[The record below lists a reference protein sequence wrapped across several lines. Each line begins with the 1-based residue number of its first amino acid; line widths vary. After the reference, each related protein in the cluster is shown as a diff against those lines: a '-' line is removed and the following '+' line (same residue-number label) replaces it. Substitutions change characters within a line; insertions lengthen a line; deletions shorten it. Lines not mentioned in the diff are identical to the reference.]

1 MKYNE
6 IELTEMIPT
15 NWDGNTRQM
24 LVWNDN
30 DDICHLACVIGY
42 TYIPITINGFTDYKW
57 QWICNDVGPWPH
69 CAEIPTEEKEDAMK
83 LLIDNENKILELRE
97 ENQELKTK
105 VNELKNSSSY
115 QTYCGLR
122 NVIAKLEDKIANLKK
137 KNKEMEEKN
146 NKEDQIAW
154 LNNQITNLQYELS
167 QPCINCEYKAKQL
180 AMYKSFL
187 ELIYETK

>member
-1 MKYNE
+1 MKYNGLKL
-6 IELTEMIPT
+6 IEMLPE
-15 NWDGNTRQM
+15 NWDGNRKFM
-24 LVWNDN
+24 LVWRFNNDTMPQQREVVEWYKN
-30 DDICHLACVIGY
+30 EHGFVIWR
-42 TYIPITINGFTDYKW
+42 DV
-57 QWICNDVGPWPH
+57 CNDYWPH

-187 ELIYETK
+187 EVIYETK